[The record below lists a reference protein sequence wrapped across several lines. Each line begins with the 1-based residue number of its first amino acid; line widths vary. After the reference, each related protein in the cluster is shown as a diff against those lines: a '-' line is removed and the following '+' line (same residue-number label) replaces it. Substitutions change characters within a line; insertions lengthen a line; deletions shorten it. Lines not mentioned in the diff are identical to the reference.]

1 MIDTFIQALDQVRAE
16 DSLKQNTRAFLAR
29 KRHTHTLRVVRRL
42 SAAAACLAV
51 AVALAG
57 GYRVYAAPVSV
68 IGIDANVSLE
78 LGINRF
84 DRVVSATEV
93 DADGSTADLSGLYAM
108 HYTDALEEI
117 LGGEEITAYLAQDGE
132 LSIVVIEG
140 DEQMLEQVR
149 ACTGQQNV
157 HCYAGS
163 EQEMEQAHAE
173 GLSYGKYRLLLQI
186 QQLDP
191 SVTAQQ
197 VQEMSMCQLR
207 ELLAQLQQE
216 TPAEASASQQQSAG
230 QGQSHGHGQAHH
242 GHS

>member
-1 MIDTFIQALDQVRAE
+1 MNDTFIQALDQMRAE

-29 KRHTHTLRVVRRL
+29 RRRTRTLRVVRRL

-51 AVALAG
+51 AAVLAG

-68 IGIDANVSLE
+68 IGIDADVSLE

-84 DRVVSATEV
+84 DRVVSAREV
-93 DADGSTADLSGLYAM
+93 DPDGTAADLSGLYAM

-117 LGGEEITAYLAQDGE
+117 MDREEITAYLAQEGE

-149 ACTGQQNV
+149 ACTGQENA

-197 VQEMSMCQLR
+197 VQGMSMCQLR
-207 ELLAQLQQE
+207 ELLAQLQQ
-216 TPAEASASQQQSAG
+216 TPAEEAPASQQQGAG
-230 QGQSHGHGQAHH
+230 QGQSHGHGQSHH
-242 GHS
+242 GCS